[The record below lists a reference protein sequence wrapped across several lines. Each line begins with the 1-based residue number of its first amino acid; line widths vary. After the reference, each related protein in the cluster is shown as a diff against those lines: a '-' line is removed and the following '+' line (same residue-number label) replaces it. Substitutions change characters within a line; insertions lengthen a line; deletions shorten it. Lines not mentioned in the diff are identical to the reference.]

1 MPMTAG
7 HSRSAPARHGDRT
20 RPAEAPRVTSVVMT
34 RDRRDRLLATLGH
47 LRELSGPVPVVVVDN
62 GSTDGTPDAVR
73 RAFPDVTVVALR
85 RNRGAVARTVGAR
98 LARTPYVAFSDDDSW
113 WAPGALKTAAD
124 HLDHTPRLG
133 LVAARTLVGPQ
144 ERADPLSEVMA
155 ASPLAPDPALPG
167 PRVLGFLAGASVV
180 RRDAYL
186 AVGGFHPVV
195 FFLGEET
202 VLAQDLAAAGWE
214 LCYVADVVAHHH
226 PDPPAD
232 PDGRRRLQLRNRLL
246 SSWLRRP
253 LAAAAADT
261 WPVLRRAGDPVAR
274 GALLD
279 AARRAPR
286 ALAARRR
293 LPPQVEADVRL
304 LERTGFH

>member
-1 MPMTAG
+1 VT
-7 HSRSAPARHGDRT
+7 APARGT
-20 RPAEAPRVTSVVMT
+20 PRVTVVVMT
-34 RDRRDRLLATLGH
+34 RNRREQLLRALGR

-62 GSTDGTPDAVR
+62 GSDDGTPDAVR
-73 RAFPDVTVVALR
+73 RDFPAVTVVALR
-85 RNRGAVARTVGAR
+85 ENRGAVARTVGVR

-124 HLDHTPRLG
+124 HLDQVPGLG

-144 ERADPLSEVMA
+144 ERPDPLSAVLA
-155 ASPLAPDPALPG
+155 ASPLGTEPGLPG
-167 PRVLGFLAGASVV
+167 PRVLGFLACAAVV

-186 AVGGFHPVV
+186 QVGGFHPVV

-202 VLAQDLAAAGWE
+202 VLAQDLATAGWR
-214 LCYVADVVAHHH
+214 LCYVDDVVAHHH
-226 PDPPAD
+226 PRPAA
-232 PDGRRRLQLRNRLL
+232 DGADAAGLARQAARDRLQLRNALL
-246 SSWLRRP
+246 SAWLRRP
-253 LAAAAADT
+253 AGIAAAQT
-261 WPVLRRAGDPVAR
+261 WRVARRLPDPVAR

-293 LPPQVEADVRL
+293 LPPQVEAQVRL
-304 LERTGFH
+304 LER

>member
-1 MPMTAG
+1 VT
-7 HSRSAPARHGDRT
+7 APARV
-20 RPAEAPRVTSVVMT
+20 ASRVTVVVMT
-34 RDRRDRLLATLGH
+34 RNRREQLRHTLRR

-62 GSTDGTPDAVR
+62 GSDDGTPDAVR
-73 RAFPDVTVVALR
+73 REFPAVTVVALPE
-85 RNRGAVARTVGAR
+85 NRGAVARTVGVR

-124 HLDHTPRLG
+124 HLDQVPRLG

-144 ERADPLSEVMA
+144 ERPDPLSEVLA
-155 ASPLAPDPALPG
+155 ASPLGTEPGLPG
-167 PRVLGFLAGASVV
+167 PRVLGFLACAAVV

-186 AVGGFHPVV
+186 QAGGFHPVV

-202 VLAQDLAAAGWE
+202 VLAQDLATAGWA
-214 LCYVADVVAHHH
+214 LCHVPDVVAHHH
-226 PDPPAD
+226 PRPPGAGPARAAGQAARD
-232 PDGRRRLQLRNRLL
+232 RLQLRNALL
-246 SSWLRRP
+246 SAWLRRP
-253 LAAAAADT
+253 AGVAAAHT
-261 WPVLRRAGDPVAR
+261 WRVARRWDDPVAR

-293 LPPQVEADVRL
+293 LPPHVEAEVRL
-304 LERTGFH
+304 LER